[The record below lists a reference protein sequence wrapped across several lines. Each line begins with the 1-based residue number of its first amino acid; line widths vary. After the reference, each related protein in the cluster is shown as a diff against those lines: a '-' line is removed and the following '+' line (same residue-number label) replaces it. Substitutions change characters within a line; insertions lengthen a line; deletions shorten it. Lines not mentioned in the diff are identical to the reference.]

1 MSEAADTQS
10 VQPIDPAS
18 TPVVIL
24 CGGMGTRIRE
34 ASEKLPK
41 PMVDIGGKPI
51 LWHVMKTYSHYGFRN
66 FVLALGYKS
75 DTIKRY
81 FLQYREHFS
90 DFTLN
95 LSAGRPPEFRDSTPV
110 EDWNITFVETGLMT
124 GTGARIRKLAGYLD
138 SDNFLLTYGDGVGAI
153 DVAALVDA
161 HVAGGRLGTVTG
173 VHPTSRYGE
182 MHTSNGAVEEFNE
195 KPTKADG
202 WVSGGFFVFDRA
214 FVDKYLDDDDDGL
227 LLEKAPL
234 QRLARDGQLT
244 LYKHEDFWMGMDT
257 FRDWTELN
265 SLWDN
270 DEAPW
275 KVWQD

>member
-1 MSEAADTQS
+1 MTDAT
-10 VQPIDPAS
+10 PMTRLPLDPLH

-51 LWHVMKTYSHYGFRN
+51 LWHVMKTYSHYGFRR

-75 DTIKRY
+75 DSIKRY
-81 FLQYREHFS
+81 FLEYREHFS
-90 DFTLN
+90 DFTLH
-95 LSAGRPPEFRDSTPV
+95 LSEGGQPEFTDGDSL
-110 EDWNITFVETGLMT
+110 EEWEITFAETGLVT
-124 GTGARIRKLAGYLD
+124 GTGARVRKLAPYLN
-138 SDNFLLTYGDGVGAI
+138 SDYFLLTYGDGVGA
-153 DVAALVDA
+153 VNVQALVEQ
-161 HVAGGRLGTVTG
+161 HVRAGRIGTVTG

-182 MHTSNGAVEEFNE
+182 MHVEGGRVSEFNE

-202 WVSGGFFVFDRA
+202 WVSGGFFVFDRL
-214 FVDKYLDDDDDGL
+214 FVEKYLDDDEGL

-234 QRLARDGQLT
+234 QRLARDGELT
-244 LYKHEDFWMGMDT
+244 LHRHEGFWMGMDT

-265 SLWDN
+265 ALWDAGT
-270 DEAPW
+270 APW
-275 KVWQD
+275 KVWND